1 MRNFLTGIFMVFV
14 LGVPT
19 VNASGWSPPNDA
31 ELKMLPN
38 FCTDILR
45 GQGNPDARAR
55 LKPVIGQLKSV
66 QHYCYGLNFLNRY
79 YRSPHSAGAK
89 SNLAMAHQEI
99 GRVAEIAKTM
109 DPGSA
114 PLAAEVFLNRGIVNS
129 LMKKDSAALRDLL
142 QAASLNPRLA
152 KVHLTLA
159 DFYNDRKQRAKA
171 LEVVTEGLR
180 HVPDSRGLKRQ
191 YQELG
196 GKFPYPEPVVAIPEP
211 VSKTEKPA
219 EDVSA
224 NNPSKQPVIEP
235 TTKTN
240 LPVEKVSSKEGT
252 EEGTVIGTPKNPWCR
267 FCPPGE

>member
-1 MRNFLTGIFMVFV
+1 MRNFLAGIFIVYV

-19 VNASGWSPPNDA
+19 VNASGWSPPTDA
-31 ELKMLPN
+31 ELKTLPD
-38 FCTDILR
+38 FCTDMLR
-45 GQGNPDARAR
+45 RQGDPSAKER
-55 LKPVIGQLKSV
+55 LRSNIGELKSA

-79 YRSPHSAGAK
+79 YRSPFSAGAK
-89 SNLAMAHQEI
+89 SNLAMAGQEI
-99 GRVAEIAKTM
+99 GRVAGIVKTM
-109 DPGSA
+109 DPGST
-114 PLAAEVFLNRGIVNS
+114 PLAAEIFLHRGIVNS
-129 LMKKDSAALRDLL
+129 LMKKDSAALQDLL

-180 HVPDSRGLKRQ
+180 HVPDSEGLKRR

-196 GKFPYPEPVVAIPEP
+196 GKLPYPEPVMAIPEP

-235 TTKTN
+235 ATKTD
-240 LPVEKVSSKEGT
+240 LPVEKASNKEGA
-252 EEGTVIGTPKNPWCR
+252 VMGTPKNPWCR
-267 FCPPGE
+267 FCPPEE